1 MELPLTGH
9 ELYQNRSEC
18 TPLRWLGIA
27 LLLFLQQSAIHIAV
41 QADFRL
47 CGEDRKLTVHLR
59 RRADDKVPGKLAKG
73 KRLRDRLLVRFHVLQ
88 CVRDKPDDSMQ
99 GRVLFL
105 FQP

>member
-18 TPLRWLGIA
+18 TPHRWLGIA

-59 RRADDKVPGKLAKG
+59 RRANDNVPGKLAKG

-88 CVRDKPDDSMQ
+88 RIRDKPDDSMQ

>member
-18 TPLRWLGIA
+18 THLRWLGIA

-41 QADFRL
+41 QADSRL
-47 CGEDRKLTVHLR
+47 CGENRKLTVHLR
-59 RRADDKVPGKLAKG
+59 RRANDNVPGKLAKG
-73 KRLRDRLLVRFHVLQ
+73 KRLLVRFHVLQ

>member
-27 LLLFLQQSAIHIAV
+27 LLLFLQQSAIHIVV
-41 QADFRL
+41 QADSRL

-59 RRADDKVPGKLAKG
+59 RRANDNVPGKLAKG

-88 CVRDKPDDSMQ
+88 RIRDKPDDSMQ

>member
-1 MELPLTGH
+1 MELSLTGH

-41 QADFRL
+41 QAGSRL

-73 KRLRDRLLVRFHVLQ
+73 ERLRDRLLVRFHVLQ
-88 CVRDKPDDSMQ
+88 RIRDKPDDSMQ